1 MPKIYFCTNDYLIAE
16 TLGCF
21 ENIVYET
28 TLDEWL
34 KLTKKIFNNPEDYM
48 NTETASRDI
57 PLHFSA
63 DRNLIYRTCE
73 ALFTPIED
81 TYPIT
86 ETVAL
91 TDAINENKGKEGG
104 NHTLKVA

>member
-16 TLGCF
+16 TL
-21 ENIVYET
+21 EIMTDTVYET

-48 NTETASRDI
+48 NTETATTDI
-57 PLHFSA
+57 PLHFSS

-73 ALFTPIED
+73 ALFVPIED

-91 TDAINENKGKEGG
+91 TDAVKENKGEEGE